1 MLNKTSLLGIIA
13 ATIAFIAVPAIAA
26 DTFLEGND
34 FVGITFWIVSIGMWA
49 STIFFFYE
57 GMRVSAKWRTSMVVA
72 GLITFIAAVH
82 YMYMRDF
89 WVATGTSPTVY
100 RYIDWILT
108 VPLQMVEFFLILV
121 AAGAAVSSGAFYRL
135 LIGTLV
141 MIVGGYLGEA
151 EYVSALLG
159 FIIGMIGW
167 AVIIW
172 EIFRGEASQA
182 ATTKESVTS
191 AFNAMRLIVL
201 VGWAIY
207 PLGYVFGVEGMVG
220 GASADT
226 LNWIYNLADFINKIL
241 FGLIIWNAAAKDSAT
256 A

>member
-13 ATIAFIAVPAIAA
+13 ATIAFIAVPAFAA
-26 DTFLEGND
+26 DTFLGEGD

-57 GMRVSAKWRTSMVVA
+57 GMRVSSKWRTSMVVA

-89 WVATGTSPTVY
+89 WVATGESPTVY

-135 LIGTLV
+135 SLIH
-141 MIVGGYLGEA
+141 I
-151 EYVSALLG
+151 
-159 FIIGMIGW
+159 
-167 AVIIW
+167 
-172 EIFRGEASQA
+172 
-182 ATTKESVTS
+182 
-191 AFNAMRLIVL
+191 
-201 VGWAIY
+201 
-207 PLGYVFGVEGMVG
+207 
-220 GASADT
+220 
-226 LNWIYNLADFINKIL
+226 
-241 FGLIIWNAAAKDSAT
+241 
-256 A
+256 

>member
-1 MLNKTSLLGIIA
+1 MDHS
-13 ATIAFIAVPAIAA
+13 
-26 DTFLEGND
+26 FLSGSD
-34 FVGITFWIVSIGMWA
+34 FVGITFWIVSIAMWA

-89 WVATGTSPTVY
+89 WVEMGESPVVY

-108 VPLQMVEFFLILV
+108 VPLQMVEFYLILI
-121 AAGAAVSSGAFYRL
+121 AAGAAVSGGSFWRL

-141 MIVGGYLGEA
+141 MIIGGYLGEA
-151 EYVSALLG
+151 GMIPVLFG

-182 ATTKESVTS
+182 ASENESVSS

-201 VGWAIY
+201 IGWAIY
-207 PLGYVFGVEGMVG
+207 PLGYVFGLMMTTV
-220 GASADT
+220 DINT
-226 LNWIYNLADFINKIL
+226 LNWVYNLADFVNKIL
-241 FGLIIWNAAAKDSAT
+241 FGLIIWNAAVKDSA
-256 A
+256 

>member
-1 MLNKTSLLGIIA
+1 MLNKTSLIGIIA
-13 ATIAFIAVPAIAA
+13 ATIAFIAVPAFAA
-26 DTFLEGND
+26 DMFLDQGD
-34 FVGITFWIVSIGMWA
+34 FVGVTFWIVSIGMWA

-89 WVATGTSPTVY
+89 WVATGESPTVY

-151 EYVSALLG
+151 GHISVLLG

-207 PLGYVFGVEGMVG
+207 PLGYVFGYIG
-220 GASADT
+220 GQVDADT

-241 FGLIIWNAAAKDSAT
+241 FGLVIWAAAAKDSAT

>member
-1 MLNKTSLLGIIA
+1 MDHGFLNGS
-13 ATIAFIAVPAIAA
+13 
-26 DTFLEGND
+26 D
-34 FVGITFWIVSIGMWA
+34 FVGITFWIVSIAMWA

-89 WVATGTSPTVY
+89 WVATGESPVVY
-100 RYIDWILT
+100 RYIDWVLT

-121 AAGAAVSSGAFYRL
+121 AAGAVVSGGSFWRL
-135 LIGTLV
+135 LVGSLV
-141 MIVGGYLGEA
+141 MIVGGYLGESGMIS
-151 EYVSALLG
+151 VLFG
-159 FIIGMIGW
+159 FIIGIIGW
-167 AVIIW
+167 AIIIW

-182 ATTKESVTS
+182 AASKESVTS

-201 VGWAIY
+201 VGWIIY
-207 PLGYVFGVEGMVG
+207 PLGYIFGLMMGSID
-220 GASADT
+220 ANT
-226 LNWIYNLADFINKIL
+226 LNWVYNLADFVNKIL
-241 FGLIIWNAAAKDSAT
+241 FGLIIWNAAVKDT

>member
-1 MLNKTSLLGIIA
+1 MDHGFLNGS
-13 ATIAFIAVPAIAA
+13 
-26 DTFLEGND
+26 D
-34 FVGITFWIVSIGMWA
+34 FVGITFWIVSIAMWA

-89 WVATGTSPTVY
+89 WVATGESPVVY
-100 RYIDWILT
+100 RYIDWVLT

-121 AAGAAVSSGAFYRL
+121 AAGAVVSGGSFWRL
-135 LIGTLV
+135 LVGSLV
-141 MIVGGYLGEA
+141 MIVGGYLGESGMIS
-151 EYVSALLG
+151 VLFG
-159 FIIGMIGW
+159 FIIGIIGW
-167 AVIIW
+167 AIIIW

-182 ATTKESVTS
+182 AASKESVTS

-201 VGWAIY
+201 VGWIIY
-207 PLGYVFGVEGMVG
+207 PLGYIFGLMMGSVD
-220 GASADT
+220 ANT
-226 LNWIYNLADFINKIL
+226 LNWVYNLADFVNKIL
-241 FGLIIWNAAAKDSAT
+241 FGLIIWNAAVKDT

>member
-1 MLNKTSLLGIIA
+1 
-13 ATIAFIAVPAIAA
+13 
-26 DTFLEGND
+26 
-34 FVGITFWIVSIGMWA
+34 
-49 STIFFFYE
+49 
-57 GMRVSAKWRTSMVVA
+57 MVVA

-89 WVATGTSPTVY
+89 WVATGESPTVY

-121 AAGAAVSSGAFYRL
+121 AAGAAVSSGAFWRL
-135 LIGTLV
+135 LVGTLV
-141 MIVGGYLGEA
+141 MVVGGYLGEA
-151 EYVSALLG
+151 GHISVLLG

-191 AFNAMRLIVL
+191 AFNAMRLMGHRMAWPRGWHGLLGEAVL
-201 VGWAIY
+201 VKDA
-207 PLGYVFGVEGMVG
+207 LGLLSPRAEHI
-220 GASADT
+220 T
-226 LNWIYNLADFINKIL
+226 PK
-241 FGLIIWNAAAKDSAT
+241 T
-256 A
+256 

>member
-1 MLNKTSLLGIIA
+1 MDHS
-13 ATIAFIAVPAIAA
+13 
-26 DTFLEGND
+26 FLSGSD
-34 FVGITFWIVSIGMWA
+34 FVGITFWIVSIAMWA

-89 WVATGTSPTVY
+89 WVEMGESPTVY
-100 RYIDWILT
+100 RYIDWVLT
-108 VPLQMVEFFLILV
+108 VPLQMVEFYLILI
-121 AAGAAVSSGAFYRL
+121 AAGAAVSGGSFWRL
-135 LIGTLV
+135 LVGTLV
-141 MIVGGYLGEA
+141 MVIGGYLGEA
-151 EYVSALLG
+151 GMISVLLG

-182 ATTKESVTS
+182 ASSNASVSS

-201 VGWAIY
+201 IGWAIY
-207 PLGYVFGVEGMVG
+207 PLGYVFGLMMGSVD
-220 GASADT
+220 ANT
-226 LNWIYNLADFINKIL
+226 LNWVYNLADFVNKIL
-241 FGLIIWNAAAKDSAT
+241 FGLIIWNAAVKDSAS

>member
-13 ATIAFIAVPAIAA
+13 ATIAFIAVPAFAA
-26 DTFLEGND
+26 DTFLG
-34 FVGITFWIVSIGMWA
+34 VGITFWIVSIGMWA

-57 GMRVSAKWRTSMVVA
+57 GMRVSSKWRTSMVVA

-89 WVATGTSPTVY
+89 WVATGESPTVY

-151 EYVSALLG
+151 GHISVLLG

-207 PLGYVFGVEGMVG
+207 PLGYVFGLMMGSVD
-220 GASADT
+220 ADT

>member
-1 MLNKTSLLGIIA
+1 MKKLGMIALAALAFLGITSSANA
-13 ATIAFIAVPAIAA
+13 ATAILQ
-26 DTFLEGND
+26 TND
-34 FVGITFWIVSIGMWA
+34 FVGITFWLVSMAMLAGA
-49 STIFFFYE
+49 VFFFLE
-57 GMRVSAKWRTSMVVA
+57 RNTVAASWRTSVTVA
-72 GLITFIAAVH
+72 GLIQFIAFVH
-82 YMYMRDF
+82 YIYMRGI
-89 WVATGTSPTVY
+89 WVETGDTPTVY

-121 AAGAAVSSGAFYRL
+121 AAGAAVSSGAFWRL
-135 LIGTLV
+135 LVGTLV
-141 MIVGGYLGEA
+141 MVVGGYLGEA
-151 EYVSALLG
+151 GHISVLLG

-207 PLGYVFGVEGMVG
+207 PLGYVFGLMMGSVD
-220 GASADT
+220 ADT

-241 FGLIIWNAAAKDSAT
+241 FGLIIWNAAAKDTASA
-256 A
+256 

>member
-1 MLNKTSLLGIIA
+1 MDHS
-13 ATIAFIAVPAIAA
+13 
-26 DTFLEGND
+26 FLSGSD
-34 FVGITFWIVSIGMWA
+34 FVGITFWIVSIAMWA

-57 GMRVSAKWRTSMVVA
+57 GMRVSGKWRTSMVVA

-89 WVATGTSPTVY
+89 WVEMGESPTVY
-100 RYIDWILT
+100 RYIDWVLT
-108 VPLQMVEFFLILV
+108 VPLQMVEFYLILI
-121 AAGAAVSSGAFYRL
+121 AAGAAVSGGAFWRL
-135 LIGTLV
+135 LVGTLV
-141 MIVGGYLGEA
+141 MVIGGYLGEA
-151 EYVSALLG
+151 GIISVLLG

-182 ATTKESVTS
+182 AASNESVSS

-201 VGWAIY
+201 IGWAIY
-207 PLGYVFGVEGMVG
+207 PLGYVFGLMMGTVD
-220 GASADT
+220 ANT
-226 LNWIYNLADFINKIL
+226 LNWIYNLADFVNKIL
-241 FGLIIWNAAAKDSAT
+241 FVLIIWNAAVKDSAT